1 MTVSKSRVNLGRRGE
16 ELAAEE
22 LYRQGYSVVSRNWR
36 CRWGE
41 VDLVAQRDVAWTF
54 FEVRTRRG
62 RSFGTPEESIT
73 EAKLERMIDVAQ
85 MYLAEHDINAHDVDW
100 RLGIV
105 AVEMDRTGRLMRID
119 VYENV
124 Y

>member
-1 MTVSKSRVNLGRRGE
+1 MSRARVSLGRRGE

-22 LYRQGYSVVSRNWR
+22 LCRRDYAIVTRNWH
-36 CRWGE
+36 CRLGE
-41 VDLVAQRDVAWTF
+41 VDLVAQKDDAWTF

-62 RSFGTPEESIT
+62 RAYGTPEESVT
-73 EAKLERMIDVAQ
+73 EDKLERMVEVAQ
-85 MYLAEHDINAHDVDW
+85 MYLAEHDVNAHEVDW
-100 RLGIV
+100 QVGFV

-119 VYENV
+119 VYENL